1 MSETERSSGLLRAT
15 ERSLI
20 MGGRIVAVING
31 KKYKV
36 TFGPKYTSFNEVGTM
51 KLRFFNSTSS
61 LKDVKRALK

>member
-1 MSETERSSGLLRAT
+1 
-15 ERSLI
+15 
-20 MGGRIVAVING
+20 MGGRIIAIING

-61 LKDVKRALK
+61 LKDVIKRGLIWTK

>member
-1 MSETERSSGLLRAT
+1 MACGNILGGQE
-15 ERSLI
+15 
-20 MGGRIVAVING
+20 MGGRIFVIING
-31 KKYKV
+31 KKYRV